1 MRSIKLGLVATAVI
15 LALPATAQADCVKVG
30 TVGEAVTHDIAS
42 LFATNGLKNIIY
54 GQGREGKGPVSL
66 KCEDGSG
73 TTTCR
78 ASQMACKVST
88 PKTCLGAWL
97 CLPF

>member
-1 MRSIKLGLVATAVI
+1 MRSLKLGLAATAAM
-15 LALPATAQADCVKVG
+15 LALSATAHADCVRVA
-30 TVGEAVTHDIAS
+30 TVGEFANHDVAS

-54 GQGREGKGPVSL
+54 GQGREGKGPVSV
-66 KCEDGSG
+66 KCEDGTA

-78 ASQMACKVST
+78 ASQMACKVSE

-97 CLPF
+97 CF

>member
-1 MRSIKLGLVATAVI
+1 MRSLKLALATVSLI
-15 LALPATAQADCVKVG
+15 LALSTAARADCVKVG
-30 TVGEAVTHDIAS
+30 TVGEAPTHAIAE
-42 LFATNGLKNIIY
+42 LFAKNGLKNIIY
-54 GQGREGKGPVSL
+54 GQGREGKGPVHT

-78 ASQMACKVST
+78 ASQMACKVSA

-97 CLPF
+97 CLPG